1 MKGKTVKKDK
11 FSALFIVT
19 FCILAIYVISLMM
32 PIIWGVFTSLKDQTE
47 FRNNV
52 LWLPK
57 GWIWNWHWDNFIK
70 VSNGFY
76 ETVTVI
82 GVGRRKVY
90 FGEMA
95 VNTLLYAGGCALLQT
110 MCPCIVAY
118 LTAKFDFKF
127 SKFINILVLMIM
139 VMPIVG
145 SAPSE
150 MQILK
155 KLQFYDNMWGMWIC
169 KFSFL
174 GLYYLIFYGAFKN
187 ISKDFSEAAYVDGAS
202 EFRVMFSIIMPMVLN
217 VIGTVFL
224 IKFIDFWN
232 DYQTP
237 LLYMPSSPVLAR
249 GIFRLSQDLQGEFAT
264 IPFRLAGCM
273 LLALPVLILFI
284 IFKDKLMNN
293 MSMGGIKE

>member
-1 MKGKTVKKDK
+1 MNGKNVKKDK

-32 PIIWGVFTSLKDQTE
+32 PVIWGVFTSLKDQTE

-70 VSNGFY
+70 VSGGFY
-76 ETVTVI
+76 ERVTIV

-202 EFRVMFSIIMPMVLN
+202 EFRVMFSIIMPMVVN

-273 LLALPVLILFI
+273 MLALPVLILFI